1 MLRWHVARLRLKCN
15 VARLRWHVARLR
27 LKCNVARLMWR
38 CCWIEVAVL
47 LG

>member
-1 MLRWHVARLRLKCN
+1 MAMLLDFGGS
-15 VARLRWHVARLR
+15 VARLR

-38 CCWIEVAVL
+38 CCCWIEVAVL